1 MVQINNTHGN
11 SSRDYALARRK
22 ALSGSGKAALQSAPA
37 SSGGS
42 SQSRM
47 AAPSPSSV
55 PPVTQN
61 SSGNS
66 ARDASRARRRSLSV
80 EGKRAASSSVRTRTL
95 PASDRAASSG
105 AASSQPMATAPSPSM
120 ALPAKGKVAATQ
132 INNGSEA
139 RKASLARRRSLSVQ
153 GKRAA
158 SSSDRTRT
166 IASAVNS
173 AAVAEASNKDCGCGC
188 NGKNKDGCDSSVD
201 KKSTT
206 LQASRSLLKRK
217 PRKIVNADSCRA
229 GALARR
235 KALSVRGKAG
245 VGKSG
250 MSQAQTTRAAN
261 PDMSSRE
268 LARTLRDQ
276 KSRKGGAGKKRSESP
291 RRMRPARDTNTGAAQ
306 DAPWKVGVSETIQG
320 QTLTGT
326 MVGRSQGVTGVEA
339 STCRDVTGTEYM
351 GADVFREFCQSDPKP
366 TTVSKVNVT
375 TTSHGN
381 SVSGDRV
388 GRDSNVTG
396 NEAGTCKNVTGD
408 EYTSAEQS
416 QGYCGEFAKKSPR
429 KVSMIETMK
438 GEAVTGSNVG
448 RSEKVTGDES
458 GMSRSLTGTQYT
470 KPEEIGNAPAKV
482 GKSETL
488 RGGSVT
494 GTMVGRRERMTGDE
508 AGSCRNVTGDDYV
521 GQEQYNGFCGTSAK
535 APTDRKVG
543 VSTTGK
549 GLSVT
554 GTMTGRAKMVT
565 GDEPGTCKAVTG
577 TPYGGKEQSENF
589 CRAEDVAMAS
599 ARNKELRSTP
609 AMPLTGL
616 QPGVGGVMTGADKG
630 ACEQVSGTPY
640 VGADQFSD
648 ACPAT
653 PATTAS
659 PDFPQPI
666 GGNAVGQ
673 QFSIST
679 PSGGAAAATGSTDVT
694 GKEKGQSHITGP
706 FGMATGKVTG
716 TEDARFGKGNVNA
729 VAMRP
734 EPVAQLEGREK
745 ARISGE
751 GQDTGLNITGD
762 DWGRGKHVTGT
773 EGMSSTKRNPTIRAN
788 NSMTTMR
795 EMAAIAQKR
804 NEEIAVPNSKVT
816 GGSGNTEKGSLIT
829 YSGGARG

>member
-1 MVQINNTHGN
+1 MMQTSNTHGN

-22 ALSGSGKAALQSAPA
+22 ALSGSGKAATQSSPA

-42 SQSRM
+42 SQSSM
-47 AAPSPSSV
+47 AAPSSSMAS
-55 PPVTQN
+55 PATQN
-61 SSGNS
+61 SSGSS
-66 ARDASRARRRSLSV
+66 AR
-80 EGKRAASSSVRTRTL
+80 E
-95 PASDRAASSG
+95 
-105 AASSQPMATAPSPSM
+105 
-120 ALPAKGKVAATQ
+120 
-132 INNGSEA
+132 
-139 RKASLARRRSLSVQ
+139 ASLARRRSLSVQ

-158 SSSDRTRT
+158 SSSDRTRELPGSSKTASSGISSQPRTAPAKSRVVASQINNGSATRKASLARRRSMSVQGKVAESSSDRTRT
-166 IASAVNS
+166 IIKASAVNP
-173 AAVAEASNKDCGCGC
+173 AVAEEASSKGCGCGC
-188 NGKNKDGCDSSVD
+188 NGENKDGCNSSID
-201 KKSTT
+201 KKTTT

-217 PRKIVNADSCRA
+217 PKKIVNADSCRA

-235 KALSVRGKAG
+235 KALSTRGKAG

-261 PDMSSRE
+261 PDISSRDM
-268 LARTLRDQ
+268 ARTLRDQ
-276 KSRKGGAGKKRSESP
+276 KSRKGGAGQKKSESP
-291 RRMRPARDTNTGAAQ
+291 RRMRPARDVDIGAAQ
-306 DAPWKVGVSETIQG
+306 DAPWKVGVSETTQG

-326 MVGRSQGVTGVEA
+326 MVGRSQSVTGDEA
-339 STCRDVTGTEYM
+339 STCRNVTGTEYM
-351 GADVFREFCQSDPKP
+351 GADVFREFCDSDASP
-366 TTVSKVNVT
+366 SAARKVIVT

-388 GRDSNVTG
+388 GRDTNVTG
-396 NEAGTCKNVTGD
+396 NEAGTCKIVTGD
-408 EYTSAEQS
+408 EYISAEQS
-416 QGYCGEFAKKSPR
+416 QAYCGEFAKKSPR
-429 KVSMIETMK
+429 KVSMVETMK
-438 GEAVTGSNVG
+438 GEAVTGNNVG
-448 RSEKVTGDES
+448 RSEKVTGDEA
-458 GMSRSLTGTQYT
+458 GMNRSLTGTQYT

-521 GQEQYNGFCGTSAK
+521 GQEQYNGFCSASAD
-535 APTDRKVG
+535 APTDQKVG

-554 GTMTGRAKMVT
+554 GTMTGRANQVT
-565 GDEPGTCKAVTG
+565 GNEPGSCKAVTG
-577 TPYGGKEQSENF
+577 TPYGGMEQSENF
-589 CRAEDVAMAS
+589 CQAEDVALVS
-599 ARNKELRSTP
+599 ERNRQLRSTP
-609 AMPLTGL
+609 AMPLTGI

-640 VGADQFSD
+640 VGADQFAD

-659 PDFPQPI
+659 PDFPQAI
-666 GGNAVGQ
+666 DGSAVGQ
-673 QFSIST
+673 KFSINT
-679 PSGGAAAATGSTDVT
+679 PSGGAAAAIGSTGVT
-694 GKEKGQSHITGP
+694 GNQYEQSHITGP

-716 TEDARFGKGNVNA
+716 TEDARFGKEKVHA
-729 VAMRP
+729 TEMRP
-734 EPVAQLEGREK
+734 EPVTQVDGREK

-751 GQDTGLNITGD
+751 GQDSGLNITGD
-762 DWGRGKHVTGT
+762 DWARGNNVTGT

-788 NSMTTMR
+788 NSMAAMQ
-795 EMAAIAQKR
+795 EMAAVAKKR

-816 GGSGNTEKGSLIT
+816 GGSGNTDKGSLIT